1 VIIFFFEFD
10 LTDFLF
16 FLPWMLLS
24 IFSAFIYLNIIEL
37 KFCGL
42 NKYHMILRKEK
53 KEKSKD
59 KI

>member
-1 VIIFFFEFD
+1 
-10 LTDFLF
+10 
-16 FLPWMLLS
+16 MLLS

-53 KEKSKD
+53 KRKIEEENLKIYHEFNEKGN
-59 KI
+59 